1 MVQAMKM
8 SWMIDFSVVSNA
20 AKVGYSG
27 DMVELYIDADSCP
40 KPLRAI
46 ILKAIVNRNLKA
58 FFVADR
64 PLKDVQQAYEEH
76 TALLRSGVDQEEE
89 RRMIRSPITMIVVES
104 GDDRADRWIADHA
117 SKDSL
122 AVTRDII
129 LADLLVQKGVTVLD
143 DRGSVFTNE
152 NIAERLS
159 LRNAMTTLREYG
171 VFAEKHKP
179 IGSKE
184 IREFSAAFDREI
196 TKALKQKR

>member
-1 MVQAMKM
+1 M
-8 SWMIDFSVVSNA
+8 SWMIDFCMVSNA
-20 AKVGYSG
+20 SKVGYSR

-46 ILKAIVNRNLKA
+46 VLKATVNRNLKA

-76 TALLRSGVDQEEE
+76 TALLRSDVDQEDE
-89 RRMIRSPITMIVVES
+89 RRMIKSPITMVVVES
-104 GDDRADRWIADHA
+104 GEDRADRWIVDHA
-117 SKDSL
+117 SKDSI
-122 AVTRDII
+122 AITRDII
-129 LADLLVQKGVTVLD
+129 LADLLAQKGATVLD

-171 VFAEKHKP
+171 VFADKQKP
-179 IGSKE
+179 IGPKE